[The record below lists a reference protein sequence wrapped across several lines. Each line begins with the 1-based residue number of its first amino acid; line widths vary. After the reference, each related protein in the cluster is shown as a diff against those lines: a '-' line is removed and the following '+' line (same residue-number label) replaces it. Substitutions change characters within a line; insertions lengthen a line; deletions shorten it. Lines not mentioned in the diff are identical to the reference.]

1 MGMKMSDARF
11 LVVLMTVSL
20 GMVMLSQ
27 DVVGDDAVYACLGGC
42 YNKCFIL
49 SKQPP
54 FETIVCFFK
63 CFLTDCVSSG
73 PPPANFVDS
82 CGVGCSM
89 QFCPLQSQGKI
100 RQQSNDVLLS
110 TKQAYFLF
118 SGIMLLIDGE
128 DSSKQRLILRFHRY
142 GFVDACNGTLNL

>member
-54 FETIVCFFK
+54 FETLVCFFK

-89 QFCPLQSQGKI
+89 EFCPLQSLDEATLGQCIGSCGDMCELLKSLGTT
-100 RQQSNDVLLS
+100 QQQ
-110 TKQAYFLF
+110 T
-118 SGIMLLIDGE
+118 
-128 DSSKQRLILRFHRY
+128 
-142 GFVDACNGTLNL
+142 